1 MKINI
6 ENKPKMIKAATL
18 LPGECFK
25 YWPNPNSSIEH
36 YHICMKTDGRF
47 CITECMEAWPIRFVD
62 LGNGDEHGTSNDTMV
77 EPLNLQVIE
86 N

>member
-6 ENKPKMIKAATL
+6 TNKSKMIKIKDIVM
-18 LPGECFK
+18 GECFK

-47 CITECMEAWPIRFVD
+47 CITECMEAWPARFVD
-62 LGNGDEHGTSNDTMV
+62 LSNGDEHGTSENTMV
-77 EPLNLQVIE
+77 EPLSVQIVE